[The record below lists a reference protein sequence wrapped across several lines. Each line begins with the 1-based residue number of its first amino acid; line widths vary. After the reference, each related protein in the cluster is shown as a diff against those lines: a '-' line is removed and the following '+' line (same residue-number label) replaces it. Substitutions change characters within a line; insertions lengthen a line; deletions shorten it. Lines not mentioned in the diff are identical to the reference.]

1 MFRKSSSTLFPP
13 AVRSCPQSVFTL
25 IELLV
30 SKTCQTGVFPLYYL
44 KKENKR
50 MPYYA
55 CEESASCPNGA
66 LHIFRRKM
74 LHTAEPCFIRSAFTL
89 IELLVVIAIIAI
101 LAAMLLPVLGK
112 ARESGRAS
120 TCINNL
126 KQLGLAINAYSSD
139 NNNYLLPSDSKF
151 TTGGRAFH
159 ATLIH
164 FGYLPLGGNYD
175 APSIDGYVSRPK
187 GLFFCPSVN
196 PVPLERAS
204 MNGAAHASNYGLTYL
219 MGRYS
224 LHGSADAMKDDDR
237 HFKKINEIR
246 YVSKVAQLGEKQ
258 WKDRVTTCSPYVS
271 DDNIYYALR
280 HDQAANFLFVDGHA
294 EKRKWYTI
302 PNLSVN
308 GYPANYGAGL
318 FMYPF
323 WGDKREMYRWR
334 YGF

>member
-1 MFRKSSSTLFPP
+1 MFRKSFSTLFPP
-13 AVRSCPQSVFTL
+13 AARSCSRSVFTL

-30 SKTCQTGVFPLYYL
+30 SAACKVRVLPFYYL
-44 KKENKR
+44 KIIYKNDTSLRPTGRTSRIFDNSQK
-50 MPYYA
+50 
-55 CEESASCPNGA
+55 CSSH
-66 LHIFRRKM
+66 LHIF
-74 LHTAEPCFIRSAFTL
+74 TQSAFTL

-308 GYPANYGAGL
+308 GYPPNYGSGL

>member
-13 AVRSCPQSVFTL
+13 AARSCPQSVFTL

-30 SKTCQTGVFPLYYL
+30 SKTCQIGVLPLYCL
-44 KKENKR
+44 KKIHKNCTSLR
-50 MPYYA
+50 PSGRTSRLPQA
-55 CEESASCPNGA
+55 NSSH
-66 LHIFRRKM
+66 LHIF
-74 LHTAEPCFIRSAFTL
+74 TRSAFTL

-224 LHGSADAMKDDDR
+224 LHGSADAMKDNDR

>member
-13 AVRSCPQSVFTL
+13 AARSCPQSVFTL

-30 SKTCQTGVFPLYYL
+30 SKTCQIGVLPLYCL
-44 KKENKR
+44 KKIHKNCTSLR
-50 MPYYA
+50 PSGRTSRLPQA
-55 CEESASCPNGA
+55 NSSH
-66 LHIFRRKM
+66 LHIF
-74 LHTAEPCFIRSAFTL
+74 TQSAFTL

>member
-13 AVRSCPQSVFTL
+13 AAGSCPQSVFTL

-30 SKTCQTGVFPLYYL
+30 SKTCQTGVLPLYCL
-44 KKENKR
+44 KKIHKNCTSLR
-50 MPYYA
+50 PSGRTSRLPQA
-55 CEESASCPNGA
+55 NSSH
-66 LHIFRRKM
+66 LHIF
-74 LHTAEPCFIRSAFTL
+74 TQSAFTL

>member
-13 AVRSCPQSVFTL
+13 AARSCPRSV
-25 IELLV
+25 
-30 SKTCQTGVFPLYYL
+30 
-44 KKENKR
+44 
-50 MPYYA
+50 
-55 CEESASCPNGA
+55 
-66 LHIFRRKM
+66 
-74 LHTAEPCFIRSAFTL
+74 FTL

-308 GYPANYGAGL
+308 GYPPNYGAGL
-318 FMYPF
+318 FVYPF

>member
-1 MFRKSSSTLFPP
+1 MFRKNSSTLFPP
-13 AVRSCPQSVFTL
+13 AARSCPQSVFTL

-30 SKTCQTGVFPLYYL
+30 SKTCQTGVLPLYYL
-44 KKENKR
+44 KKIHKNCTSLR
-50 MPYYA
+50 PSGRTSRLPQA
-55 CEESASCPNGA
+55 NSSH
-66 LHIFRRKM
+66 LHIF
-74 LHTAEPCFIRSAFTL
+74 TQSAFTL

-175 APSIDGYVSRPK
+175 APTIDGYVSRPK

-196 PVPLERAS
+196 PVPLARAS

-258 WKDRVTTCSPYVS
+258 WKDRVTNCSPYVS
-271 DDNIYYALR
+271 DDNVYYALR

>member
-1 MFRKSSSTLFPP
+1 MFRKNSSTLFPP
-13 AVRSCPQSVFTL
+13 TARSCPQSVFTL

-30 SKTCQTGVFPLYYL
+30 SKTCQTGVLPLYYL
-44 KKENKR
+44 KKIHKNCTSLR
-50 MPYYA
+50 PSGRTSRLPQA
-55 CEESASCPNGA
+55 NSSH
-66 LHIFRRKM
+66 LHIF
-74 LHTAEPCFIRSAFTL
+74 TQSAFTL

-175 APSIDGYVSRPK
+175 APTIDGYVSRPK

-196 PVPLERAS
+196 PVPLARAS

-258 WKDRVTTCSPYVS
+258 WKDRVTNCSPYVS
-271 DDNIYYALR
+271 DDNVYYALR

>member
-13 AVRSCPQSVFTL
+13 AARSCPQSVFTL

-30 SKTCQTGVFPLYYL
+30 SKTCQIGVLPLYCL
-44 KKENKR
+44 KKIHKNCTSLR
-50 MPYYA
+50 PSGRTSRLPQA
-55 CEESASCPNGA
+55 NSSH
-66 LHIFRRKM
+66 LHIF
-74 LHTAEPCFIRSAFTL
+74 TRSAFTL